1 MTNSVFI
8 LMLLM
13 SILQCSTSSQAM
25 GESSGNDKASRDQ
38 LVEFSRCLTES
49 GWIMYSSITCSACR
63 AQRDLFGP
71 AADYLKIVECNP
83 HAPDNQAQQCLKMK
97 IRYTPTWLLEKN
109 GTEIKRIKGY
119 KKLEDLAALT
129 GCAQ

>member
-1 MTNSVFI
+1 MKNKIPILHLLVFMAI
-8 LMLLM
+8 
-13 SILQCSTSSQAM
+13 CF
-25 GESSGNDKASRDQ
+25 SSGQVFGDTLRSQVASSDRLAE
-38 LVEFSRCLTES
+38 LVQCMTEK
-49 GWIMYSSITCSACR
+49 GWVMYSSFTCSACR
-63 AQRDLFGP
+63 AQRNLFGP
-71 AADYLKIVECNP
+71 AADHLKIIECNP

-119 KKLEDLAALT
+119 KKLNDLAVLT